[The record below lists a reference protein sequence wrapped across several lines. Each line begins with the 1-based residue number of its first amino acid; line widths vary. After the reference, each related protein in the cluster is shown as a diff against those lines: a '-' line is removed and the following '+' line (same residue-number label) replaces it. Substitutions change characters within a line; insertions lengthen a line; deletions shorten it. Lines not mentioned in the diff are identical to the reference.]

1 MNLEILKSHIETLG
15 LLEQTIFSINGQQ
28 AIDSAKNELDKAL
41 FNLGSE
47 LKKQPVT
54 LMLIDFQMPLK
65 NGIQVV

>member
-15 LLEQTIFSINGQQ
+15 LLESTIFSINGQQ

-41 FNLGSE
+41 HKLGSE
-47 LKKQPVT
+47 LNKQPVT

>member
-15 LLEQTIFSINGQQ
+15 LLESTIFSINGQQ